1 MDSGVCWFGRRFGSV
16 CANCMLSK
24 IRGRVV
30 IFNTNMQGNSIE
42 MLTVIGILKNGGEYD
57 FNSGSNPKYA
67 FT

>member
-1 MDSGVCWFGRRFGSV
+1 
-16 CANCMLSK
+16 MLSK